1 MSLVCRLS
9 CGRTQEFQTD
19 VLGSWDRDWPQHQ
32 RQSPTIRPAF
42 ALRRCAVLLR
52 KSHTRRSDNDPFRA
66 FYPPAMVPR
75 LHPGALIAP
84 TPFIPPSPRD
94 PARPRAIPSD
104 PERSRAI
111 PSDPEDRERELGN
124 TASDALTTVPDL
136 IARDDETPTRSL
148 HLLRSALLR
157 GRDPMRRTPNP
168 GRSIAA
174 VSTHLLLAKS
184 VGRCLVSRTP
194 CNGQ

>member
-1 MSLVCRLS
+1 MWQNPES
-9 CGRTQEFQTD
+9 QTE

-42 ALRRCAVLLR
+42 GCAVLLR

-66 FYPPAMVPR
+66 FYPPATVTPGCAHLTDPVHPAVPER
-75 LHPGALIAP
+75 
-84 TPFIPPSPRD
+84 S
-94 PARPRAIPSD
+94 RATPSD

-136 IARDDETPTRSL
+136 IARGGVPR
-148 HLLRSALLR
+148 
-157 GRDPMRRTPNP
+157 
-168 GRSIAA
+168 
-174 VSTHLLLAKS
+174 
-184 VGRCLVSRTP
+184 VSR
-194 CNGQ
+194 

>member
-9 CGRTQEFQTD
+9 CGRTQNPRQRSWEAGIETGHSTNANRPQF
-19 VLGSWDRDWPQHQ
+19 VLHLHCDGAPFCY
-32 RQSPTIRPAF
+32 A
-42 ALRRCAVLLR
+42 
-52 KSHTRRSDNDPFRA
+52 SHTRAAVIMIHFGPSTPL
-66 FYPPAMVPR
+66 PR
-75 LHPGALIAP
+75 LHPGALISP

-136 IARDDETPTRSL
+136 IARDDETP
-148 HLLRSALLR
+148 
-157 GRDPMRRTPNP
+157 RTTSS
-168 GRSIAA
+168 R
-174 VSTHLLLAKS
+174 VRKS
-184 VGRCLVSRTP
+184 FAPDTSEHQIQTCLCLVFLATRVRS
-194 CNGQ
+194 GIEQ